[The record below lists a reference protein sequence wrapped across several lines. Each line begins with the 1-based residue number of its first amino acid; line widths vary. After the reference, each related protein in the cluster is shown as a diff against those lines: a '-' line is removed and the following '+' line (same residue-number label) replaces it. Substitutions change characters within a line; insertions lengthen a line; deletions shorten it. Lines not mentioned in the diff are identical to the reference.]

1 MQHIKDEIRIKVF
14 IAKNPLT
21 KSEWL
26 IIRYGEASALF
37 CVIRLDPTFVISRY
51 SIQRLLLNIN
61 NDQEHNA
68 LQQEVKSLWKNN
80 LPFVLTYLLNEKYNE
95 ELFSKINGVKL
106 VHFLSAGPNIF
117 TPFPLRLKELQLE
130 HGPVGPYIHQQSI
143 TEEYPS
149 KNGDKN
155 LAKPFDF
162 LGQVRY
168 DIFYSNINYALIS
181 SALNF
186 FFLTF
191 LTFSQIKYILN
202 KQRYSFQARPVTVLM
217 LRVQPLLRNINQR
230 IQNQP
235 GRLRIRRRQLNAQI
249 NNEDTIYRLTNLP
262 QQPITNN
269 PFIDSFFQGTSFQ

>member
-1 MQHIKDEIRIKVF
+1 MQHIKDVIRIKVF

-51 SIQRLLLNIN
+51 SIQRLLLNID

-68 LQQEVKSLWKNN
+68 LQQEVK
-80 LPFVLTYLLNEKYNE
+80 
-95 ELFSKINGVKL
+95 
-106 VHFLSAGPNIF
+106 
-117 TPFPLRLKELQLE
+117 LKELQLE

-162 LGQVRY
+162 LGQV
-168 DIFYSNINYALIS
+168 
-181 SALNF
+181 
-186 FFLTF
+186 
-191 LTFSQIKYILN
+191 
-202 KQRYSFQARPVTVLM
+202 SFQARPVTVLM

>member
-14 IAKNPLT
+14 IVKNPLT

-26 IIRYGEASALF
+26 IIRYGETSALF
-37 CVIRLDPTFVISRY
+37 CVIRLDPTFVLSRY
-51 SIQRLLLNIN
+51 SIQRLLLNID

-68 LQQEVKSLWKNN
+68 FQQEVKSLWKNN
-80 LPFVLTYLLNEKYNE
+80 LPFVLTYLLNEKYNG
-95 ELFSKINGVKL
+95 ELFSKINDVKL

-162 LGQVRY
+162 LGQV
-168 DIFYSNINYALIS
+168 
-181 SALNF
+181 
-186 FFLTF
+186 
-191 LTFSQIKYILN
+191 
-202 KQRYSFQARPVTVLM
+202 SFQARPVTVLM

-262 QQPITNN
+262 QQPIINN